1 MIQPRR
7 RPQSC
12 LTRVVLTLLVGLMAF
27 SLPGRGCTI
36 FVLTDAERTLFFNN
50 EDWKNPVTRLWFI
63 QAGDGYYGC
72 AYLGFDDGW
81 AQGGVNTAGLAYDWV
96 ASGKKDKTT
105 QWFASPE
112 RVTVRGNPTQRMLE
126 TCATVEEAITFY
138 GKHHEQGFATARI
151 LLADK
156 SGASAI
162 IRAERGKL
170 VIERDTRS
178 RGFGY
183 GGKTLEKLLARQPK
197 PTVEVGAQILRACV
211 QEGYAATKYANIFDL
226 RTGDI
231 LMLPAPINDKP
242 VKLNLATELK
252 RGAHYFDIPKL
263 REQVNQ
269 PPVPL
274 LNNLKRFYLD
284 EFTPAIRQDAAVLE
298 RIDRIM
304 RGAETG
310 TSRAE
315 DYMTDL
321 WSKLAGA
328 QSEMRNDLRR
338 FGSYRQ
344 AQLVEHQSQQTSSGQ
359 RAIVDF
365 EKTRVLQVFTF
376 DEQGKVLSMQTEALE
391 WKPGMEPYE
400 D

>member
-1 MIQPRR
+1 MIPPRK
-7 RPQSC
+7 PHQSC
-12 LTRVVLTLLVGLMAF
+12 LTRAILALLVRLLAF
-27 SLPGRGCTI
+27 RLPGRACTI

-50 EDWKNPVTRLWFI
+50 EDWRNPVTRLWFMP
-63 QAGDGYYGC
+63 AGGGYLGC
-72 AYLGFDDGW
+72 AYVGFDDGW
-81 AQGGVNTAGLAYDWV
+81 AQGGLNTAGLAYDWV
-96 ASGKKDKTT
+96 ASGNKDHTT

-112 RVTVRGNPTQRMLE
+112 RLTVRGNPTQRMLE

-138 GKHHEQGFATARI
+138 GKHHEQGFAMARI
-151 LLADK
+151 LLADRT
-156 SGASAI
+156 GASAI
-162 IRAERGKL
+162 IRAEGGKL
-170 VIERDTRS
+170 VIERETTS

-183 GGKTLEKLLARQPK
+183 GGKTLERLLARQPK
-197 PTVEVGAQILRACV
+197 PTVEAGAQILRACV

-231 LMLPAPINDKP
+231 LMLPAPINDQP

-252 RGAHYFDIPKL
+252 RGAHYYDIPKL
-263 REQVNQ
+263 RTQVNQ
-269 PPVPL
+269 PLVPL

-284 EFTPAIRQDAAVLE
+284 EFTPVIRQDAAVLE
-298 RIDRIM
+298 RIDRLM
-304 RGAETG
+304 RGAEAG

-315 DYMTDL
+315 DYTTGF

-328 QSEMRNDLRR
+328 QPEMRNDLRR
-338 FGSYRQ
+338 FGTYRQ

-359 RAIVDF
+359 RVILDF
-365 EKTRVLQVFTF
+365 DKTRVLQVFTF
-376 DEQGKVLSMQTEALE
+376 DEQGKVASMQTEALE